1 MLLTVRVKVSVTE
14 TEDPS
19 VAVTIISRL
28 PTFSFNGVPE
38 NVRLVASKLNQD
50 GRSDPSLKVAEYVR
64 LSPAST
70 SLKVSLGIE
79 KLKALSSS
87 TLWSEMALANVGASF
102 TSLIVIVKAVE
113 WVKPLVSVAVTVSS

>member
-87 TLWSEMALANVGASF
+87 TLWSEMALTNVGASF